1 MTDKKVK
8 ALNALG
14 KLLLKMSDYDLNMLI
29 CYGEGMMVK
38 ANGIEKRWK
47 LLKSGAKQRER
58 CKVSEKSV

>member
-38 ANGIEKRWK
+38 ANGIEKR
-47 LLKSGAKQRER
+47 
-58 CKVSEKSV
+58 